1 MYILFPVAENM
12 NGSAAGG
19 ELMTYNP
26 TPNLLDFD
34 DDIFLG
40 ATSPVTSTAGDTA
53 TTSLYNSDPLDL
65 EDSKTSLLDSLTNDV
80 NTSS

>member
-1 MYILFPVAENM
+1 MA
-12 NGSAAGG
+12 
-19 ELMTYNP
+19 YNP

-34 DDIFLG
+34 DDIFLD

-53 TTSLYNSDPLDL
+53 TTSLYTPGPLDL

-80 NTSS
+80 NAS